1 MASDLF
7 YFNLLEFYQIS
18 GTMNGKEIGHQSVT
32 ALHIFCDD
40 DAGTDD
46 PRGGRAQQQPAAQ
59 SYGASSASA
68 HYYRS
73 VVRSLGPV
81 IVLR

>member
-32 ALHIFCDD
+32 ALHIF
-40 DAGTDD
+40 ATTM
-46 PRGGRAQQQPAAQ
+46 PEPTIRGGRAQQQPAAQ